1 MRSLGF
7 VSTAH
12 IHFKGFAQ
20 DLTSSEVA
28 ARIGAIWDDDED
40 RGRRNAALYGADFL
54 PDLAE
59 LAARPDLD
67 GFVVCA
73 PNNQRLELLGP
84 LMAAG
89 KPVMC
94 EKPLALTAAEAG
106 AIRDRVRANR
116 MILTTGFFRQ
126 SYGVFQKAEALVR
139 DGAMGTITH
148 ARFRNA
154 HDGAYRRIFD
164 DPDVAW
170 MRDPAIAGGG
180 GALDMGAHA
189 LHLLAWIFG
198 PADEAWATISNRSG
212 VYPELDDDGIMHIRF
227 RNGVLATAEAGWIT
241 IDEPGALVICGSSGS
256 LYAADVYEPST
267 AFIIGADK
275 QRRPVSCPTSEPKG
289 VGRLLAA
296 MDGRVSKESLAQE
309 LDAAA
314 HAAAIM
320 EAAYRSNGTGTW
332 QPVEEI

>member
-1 MRSLGF
+1 MTTLGF

-12 IHFKGFAQ
+12 IHFKGFA
-20 DLTSSEVA
+20 DDIVSSGGA
-28 ARIGAIWDDDED
+28 NRIGAIWDDDEE
-40 RGRRNAALYGADFL
+40 RGRRNAARYGTDFVA
-54 PDLAE
+54 DLAE
-59 LAARPDLD
+59 MAARPDLD

-73 PNNQRLELLGP
+73 PNNQRLALLEP
-84 LMAAG
+84 LAAAA

-94 EKPLALTAAEAG
+94 EKPLALTAEEARAVCEFVQAER
-106 AIRDRVRANR
+106 IT
-116 MILTTGFFRQ
+116 LTTGFFRHA
-126 SYGVFQKAEALVR
+126 YGVYRAAIELVEQGKLGR
-139 DGAMGTITH
+139 ITH

-198 PADEAWATISNRSG
+198 RAEEIFATISNRSG
-212 VYPELDDDGIMHIRF
+212 VYPEVDDFGVIHIRF
-227 RNGVLATAEAGWIT
+227 GNGVLATAEAGWIT
-241 IDEPGALVICGSSGS
+241 IDEPGELAIYGNAGS
-256 LYAADVYEPST
+256 LHAADIHDR
-267 AFIIGADK
+267 ADACIIGAGK
-275 QRRPVSCPTSEPKG
+275 ERQAVNGPVSGPKG

-296 MDGRVSKESLAQE
+296 MAGHIPQAELAQE

-314 HAAAIM
+314 NAAAMM
-320 EAAYRSNGTGTW
+320 EAAYRSNRTGMW
-332 QPVEEI
+332 QAVEKI